1 MRSFTRFT
9 RSCPTCGRQLDIPV
23 DQIGRQV
30 QCNHCSAEFKATLES
45 EVIDDNF
52 EHTLEQR
59 IDRLLANSTST
70 PHRPHF
76 EHYPTGSSKTYE
88 V

>member
-1 MRSFTRFT
+1 MRSSTRFT
-9 RSCPTCGRQLDIPV
+9 RSCPTCGRKLDIPV

-30 QCNHCSAEFKATLES
+30 MCSHCHAEFPATLES
-45 EVIDDNF
+45 EGPSNDF

-59 IDRLLANSTST
+59 IDRLLANSSST
-70 PHRPHF
+70 PSRPHF
-76 EHYPTGSSKTYE
+76 EHHPADTSRTYE